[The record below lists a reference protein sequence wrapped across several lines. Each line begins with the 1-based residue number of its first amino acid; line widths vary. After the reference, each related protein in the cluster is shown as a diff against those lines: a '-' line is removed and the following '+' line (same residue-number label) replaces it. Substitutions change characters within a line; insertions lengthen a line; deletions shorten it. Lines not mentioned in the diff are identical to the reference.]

1 MAVGYALLQPKADD
15 KLTWASVVHL
25 TASKDAMNV
34 PPQHPDQA
42 LLMSK
47 EP

>member
-15 KLTWASVVHL
+15 KLTWVSVVYL
-25 TASKDAMNV
+25 MASKDTTNV